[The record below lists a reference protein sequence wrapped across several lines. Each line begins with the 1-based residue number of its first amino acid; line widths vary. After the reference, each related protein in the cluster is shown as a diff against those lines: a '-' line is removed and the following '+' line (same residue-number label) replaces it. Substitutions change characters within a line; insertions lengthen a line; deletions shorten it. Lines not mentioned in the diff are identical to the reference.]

1 MRGIGTILTAGTL
14 GVLLLAGCSGEDDP
28 AEGTTTD
35 QAQTTEGASAE
46 AEDDAASGVDTADG
60 DTATEDTATED
71 TATDDTATDD
81 TATETE
87 VADGDGGGSD
97 ETGAAPDPDAA
108 PEEVLEQ
115 AGLLDGQ
122 QVVVGPG
129 GVDDPTV
136 QAAICDYVVGTQD
149 EVAAITGVS
158 DDLTPLDGNG
168 YTQRGG
174 NGGGIQCVYDVDG
187 ADGFGIVLWSKEI
200 PNVEDGDE
208 TQLLASG
215 PVGEHWGT
223 VAYAPTFAGE
233 VMDEAA
239 AAAWLED
246 AATRWGG
253 ASA

>member
-1 MRGIGTILTAGTL
+1 M
-14 GVLLLAGCSGEDDP
+14 D
-28 AEGTTTD
+28 
-35 QAQTTEGASAE
+35 
-46 AEDDAASGVDTADG
+46 DTADDDTADDTGDG
-60 DTATEDTATED
+60 DTATEDTATE
-71 TATDDTATDD
+71 AR
-81 TATETE
+81 
-87 VADGDGGGSD
+87 VADGDGGDGGGSD

-136 QAAICDYVVGTQD
+136 QAEICDYVVGTPD

-158 DDLTPLDGNG
+158 GDLTPLVSNG
-168 YTQRGG
+168 YNQRGS

-187 ADGFGIVLWSKEI
+187 ADGLGIVLWSKEI
-200 PNVEDGDE
+200 PHAEDGDE

-253 ASA
+253 ASV